1 MNARN
6 TPRKLPLLLTAA
18 TILAASTAVGDTAG
32 QGRSSL
38 NWTPHRSARATSQE
52 RDVPPTAVPP
62 SADAGAA
69 ASDPAAAAAPQP
81 LSKNVTTPGVLAAP
95 PSAARIDATSG
106 PAVILPDGVPPLA
119 AGPDRVKTPRNTYAP
134 MRGRPGQ
141 RPGEYTSPNRVSG
154 AMQRAFDPANPDG
167 ILGLN
172 LMRSPQ
178 GEVGRPLLAPEGR
191 QVAAMEGTA
200 GRRAVPRG
208 DADRYG
214 GGLAPR
220 SGGGVPQSR
229 RPDRYAMNADDLPSM
244 VRRTPAEPT
253 VAQPGGQPGAGREP
267 TAAPDAE
274 RLPAPG
280 ATPDTGA
287 GLELP
292 RDAIPGIAGE
302 TIIETAPF
310 DGMAIEE
317 GGPGFSSGMPG
328 DDGLLLGEYPS
339 QLHVE
344 SFYDDP
350 YECEDECLPF
360 CMHDGKICAFL
371 RRFGKP
377 YYGWRWYRDFTAS
390 AGVTAF
396 TNSTDLGI
404 NGNFGTNEYLN
415 WAMPFWNAFGV
426 GWQVGWR
433 GTQTNFQS
441 ASIDTGSSLLQKN
454 ARTQNFITTG
464 FFTRA
469 FEGRGLQGGAVY
481 DYLSDN
487 WFDNVDVSQLR
498 AEISYVWGYHE
509 AGFWSATNLGDQ
521 TGLFGPITRQN
532 GLASTLDL
540 YCGFY
545 RLQFGD
551 ANEWKVWGG
560 GTGNGDGIVGSM
572 MRAPM
577 GRSLALEGTF
587 TYLIPGK
594 SKAIDIDGAGNF
606 YTFSPAA
613 WNLGINLVYYPAGR
627 SRRSLASPYRPLFEV
642 ADNGSMIRSIGP

>member
-1 MNARN
+1 MNVGNA
-6 TPRKLPLLLTAA
+6 PHKLPLLL
-18 TILAASTAVGDTAG
+18 LAASLLNGAMAAGDTPTQPQG
-32 QGRSSL
+32 QL
-38 NWTPHRSARATSQE
+38 KWTPHRSASASQ
-52 RDVPPTAVPP
+52 
-62 SADAGAA
+62 
-69 ASDPAAAAAPQP
+69 AAPQEP
-81 LSKNVTTPGVLAAP
+81 TEQATRQPAAPAAVAAQPADKASEVSKPGVLPAP
-95 PSAARIDATSG
+95 AGATPLDATAG
-106 PAVILPDGVPPLA
+106 PAVVLPDGVPPITA
-119 AGPDRVKTPRNTYAP
+119 RTARPPMPRDGYAP

-141 RPGEYTSPNRVSG
+141 RPGDAASPNRISG
-154 AMQRAFDPANPDG
+154 VMQRAFDPNNPDG

-172 LMRSPQ
+172 MMRSPQ
-178 GEVGRPLLAPEGR
+178 GEVGRPVLAPEGR
-191 QVAAMEGTA
+191 QVAAMEREA
-200 GRRAVPRG
+200 GRRAAAARVEAERYRG
-208 DADRYG
+208 G
-214 GGLAPR
+214 PAPR
-220 SGGGVPQSR
+220 YAPAGTTVAR
-229 RPDRYAMNADDLPSM
+229 RPDRYAMNADDLPSV
-244 VRRTPAEPT
+244 VRKTPGEPTSPTASGVPARDASAVPQAEPLPRPT
-253 VAQPGGQPGAGREP
+253 PG
-267 TAAPDAE
+267 
-274 RLPAPG
+274 
-280 ATPDTGA
+280 TGD

-292 RDAIPGIAGE
+292 NDAIPGLDGS
-302 TIIETAPF
+302 TIVESAPF
-310 DGMAIEE
+310 DGMPFESADQ
-317 GGPGFSSGMPG
+317 GYAGGMPG
-328 DDGLLLGEYPS
+328 DEELLLGEYPS

-350 YECEDECLPF
+350 YECEDDCLPF

-396 TNSTDLGI
+396 TNTTDLGI

-415 WAMPFWNAFGV
+415 WAAPFWNAFGV

-441 ASIDTGSSLLQKN
+441 ASIDTGTRLLEKN

-487 WFDNVDVSQLR
+487 WFDNVDVSQIR

-521 TGLFGPITRQN
+521 TGLFGPITRQH
-532 GLASTLDL
+532 GVASTLDL

-560 GTGNGDGIVGSM
+560 GTGDGDGIVGSQL
-572 MRAPM
+572 RAPM

-594 SKAIDIDGAGNF
+594 AQSVDIDGQGN
-606 YTFSPAA
+606 YSVYSPSA

-642 ADNGSMIRSIGP
+642 ADNGSMIRSIGPIGRP

>member
-6 TPRKLPLLLTAA
+6 APGQLSLSLLLAA
-18 TILAASTAVGDTAG
+18 ALLVESSAVADTTG
-32 QGRSSL
+32 QGQAPL
-38 NWTPHRSARATSQE
+38 KWTPHRSA
-52 RDVPPTAVPP
+52 TAVRQEQE
-62 SADAGAA
+62 A
-69 ASDPAAAAAPQP
+69 ASAAPAAAASQAQQPQTLPIAQQPAAPA
-81 LSKNVTTPGVLAAP
+81 TPGVLAAP
-95 PSAARIDATSG
+95 PSATRLDATSG
-106 PAVILPDGVPPLA
+106 PAVVLPEGVPPVA
-119 AGPDRVKTPRNTYAP
+119 ARPDRMATSRDGYAP
-134 MRGRPGQ
+134 MRSRQTQ
-141 RPGEYTSPNRVSG
+141 RPGDYQTSNRIPG

-172 LMRSPQ
+172 IMRSPQ
-178 GEVGRPLLAPEGR
+178 GEVGRPVLAPEGR
-191 QVAAMEGTA
+191 QVAAMEREA
-200 GRRAVPRG
+200 GRRTAARAEVE
-208 DADRYG
+208 RYR

-220 SGGGVPQSR
+220 STGVAASQPR
-229 RPDRYAMNADDLPSM
+229 RPDRYAMNADELPSV
-244 VRRTPAEPT
+244 VRKTPAEPT
-253 VAQPGGQPGAGREP
+253 VAQPGADTVGP
-267 TAAPDAE
+267 AASAAE
-274 RLPAPG
+274 RLPLPPVTSDAGP
-280 ATPDTGA
+280 

-292 RDAIPGIAGE
+292 RDAIPGLEGE
-302 TIIETAPF
+302 TIVESAPF
-310 DGMAIEE
+310 DGMPLD
-317 GGPGFSSGMPG
+317 GGDPGFAAGMGG

-350 YECEDECLPF
+350 YEYEDDCLPF
-360 CMHDGKICAFL
+360 CMSDGRVCAFL

-433 GTQTNFQS
+433 GTQTNFQPTT
-441 ASIDTGSSLLQKN
+441 IDTGTQLLEKN

-487 WFDNVDVSQLR
+487 WFDNVDVSQIR

-509 AGFWSATNLGDQ
+509 AGFWSANNLGDQ

-532 GLASTLDL
+532 GVASTVDL

-560 GTGNGDGIVGSM
+560 GTGDGDGIVGSQ

-594 SKAIDIDGAGNF
+594 TRAIDIDGQGNL
-606 YTFSPAA
+606 YTFSPSA

-642 ADNGSMIRSIGP
+642 ADNGSLIRSIGP

>member
-1 MNARN
+1 MNVRN
-6 TPRKLPLLLTAA
+6 APAKLSLPLLLAA
-18 TILAASTAVGDTAG
+18 GLLVESTAIGDTTG
-32 QGRSSL
+32 QGQAPL
-38 NWTPHRSARATSQE
+38 KWTPHRSA
-52 RDVPPTAVPP
+52 TAVRQ
-62 SADAGAA
+62 DEE
-69 ASDPAAAAAPQP
+69 AAAAPSPAPSQTQQAAPQP
-81 LSKNVTTPGVLAAP
+81 VQQPAAPAAPGVLAAP
-95 PSAARIDATSG
+95 RSAARLDATSG
-106 PAVILPDGVPPLA
+106 PAVILPEGVPPVA
-119 AGPDRVKTPRNTYAP
+119 ARPDRVAASRDGYAP
-134 MRGRPGQ
+134 MRARQTQ
-141 RPGEYTSPNRVSG
+141 RPGDVASPNRLPG
-154 AMQRAFDPANPDG
+154 AMQRAFDPSNPDG

-172 LMRSPQ
+172 IMRSPQ
-178 GEVGRPLLAPEGR
+178 GEVGRPVLAPEGR
-191 QVAAMEGTA
+191 QVVAMDREA
-200 GRRAVPRG
+200 GRRAAGRAEVERYRG
-208 DADRYG
+208 G
-214 GGLAPR
+214 PAPR
-220 SGGGVPQSR
+220 YTGVAASQPR
-229 RPDRYAMNADDLPSM
+229 RPDRYAMNADDLPSV
-244 VRRTPAEPT
+244 VRKTPTEPT
-253 VAQPGGQPGAGREP
+253 VAQPGAG
-267 TAAPDAE
+267 TADA
-274 RLPAPG
+274 
-280 ATPDTGA
+280 ATPAVERIPSPPATADAGP

-292 RDAIPGIAGE
+292 RDAIPGMEGE
-302 TIIETAPF
+302 TIIESAPF
-310 DGMAIEE
+310 DGMPLD
-317 GGPGFSSGMPG
+317 GGDPGMGV
-328 DDGLLLGEYPS
+328 DDGMLLGEYPS

-350 YECEDECLPF
+350 YECEDDCLPF

-441 ASIDTGSSLLQKN
+441 ATIDTGDRLLQKN

-487 WFDNVDVSQLR
+487 WLDNVDVSQIR

-521 TGLFGPITRQN
+521 VGLFGPITRQN
-532 GLASTLDL
+532 GVASTLDL

-594 SKAIDIDGAGNF
+594 AKAFDIDGKGN
-606 YTFSPAA
+606 YSIYSPAA
-613 WNLGINLVYYPAGR
+613 WNLGVNLVYYPAGR

-642 ADNGSMIRSIGP
+642 ADNGSLIRSIGPLGRP